1 MKRLLVS
8 LIACIQVCIVAAQG
22 VPFIKCYSGDDY
34 NANDIN
40 FDIKSGT
47 NGMVVSA
54 NFEGLLFYNNSEWD
68 VLHTTENAR
77 ITVVYN
83 DDNDTIWAGGYNFFG
98 KIKADEK
105 GSLYL
110 QRVGRSNLFRGEV
123 VEIWEKDGLL
133 HFVVNN
139 GKIFQVKN
147 NQVYLSKDI
156 SKDFVPIGLMDIID
170 TDSLDD
176 LGKVAIL
183 HEITQEEPLNDSLSV
198 LVKKGHGLTVINQHG
213 KELYTITEKNG
224 LLTNNVS
231 WVSYNGHGTL
241 WGASE
246 NGIFAVAIPS
256 AYSQFSTLEGL
267 RGDVL
272 SITEYKGKIYAGTSN
287 GLFSLEG
294 RTFSIVSDISHA
306 CWQLLETSKGLAA
319 ATSNGTYIILP
330 NGYSRQ
336 LSTAGTF
343 CMYDDGGQ
351 LYTGE
356 NDAVYLTDLN
366 TYNRTK
372 VCDLERVKK
381 IIKGG
386 HGTFWL
392 QNMYGEIRY
401 KTVNDN
407 TFKLYKNTQK
417 DEIVTTLVQTKDN
430 VFVVNAEK
438 DKPFPYPLFSYTDA
452 FGVTWLTNAEGK
464 GLYRWKNGKR
474 LTDYDELLYPLAK
487 VSIRSVFLRGNE
499 MWIGGDNGLTV
510 IRTDIKDPTLNTTP
524 RLIIRNIT
532 LDNDSVLWG
541 GYGDMPER
549 LPDIN
554 SNDRNL
560 RITYSLDFEAIV
572 GETVYRYKLNNGSWS
587 PWADDHDVDFTN
599 LNYGSYAFSVQAR
612 DAFGRESEITTIYFR
627 IQYPFFMRWYMNILY
642 IVFIGAVIYFI
653 AQMRLR
659 RLKKEKDLLE
669 KIVEERTAEVKSAQ
683 NKLIKQEK
691 MATVGKLTQGLIDRI
706 LNPLNY
712 INNFS
717 KLSEGLVKDIED
729 NIDDEK
735 DHMDPENYED
745 TKDVLSMLAG
755 NLRKVGEHGQN
766 TSRTLKAME
775 EMLKDRTGGI
785 VKVDVTQIFKQN
797 EEMVNTYYA
806 KEISTYHIKT
816 IFEYADQPVYIMA
829 NPDLLSKV
837 FMSLLG
843 NSFYAVCKKAQK
855 DAFEPEVS
863 MRASVAG
870 GQLRIV
876 IHDTGI
882 GIEETIID
890 KIFDPFFTTKT
901 TGEASGIGLYLSH
914 DIIQNYG
921 GEITV
926 SSKKNEYSEFTIILH
941 TIKE

>member
-231 WVSYNGHGTL
+231 WVSYDGHGTL

-319 ATSNGTYIILP
+319 ATSNGTYIISP

-452 FGVTWLTNAEGK
+452 FGVTWLTDAEGK

-599 LNYGSYAFSVQAR
+599 LN
-612 DAFGRESEITTIYFR
+612 RESEITTIYFR

-683 NKLIKQEK
+683 KKLIKQEK

-855 DAFEPEVS
+855 DTFEPEVS

-926 SSKKNEYSEFTIILH
+926 SSKKNEYSEFAIILH

>member
-1 MKRLLVS
+1 MKRLLFF
-8 LIACIQVCIVAAQG
+8 LIASIHVCIVAAQG
-22 VPFIKCYSGDDY
+22 IPFIKSYTGDDY
-34 NANDIN
+34 HANDIN
-40 FDIKSGT
+40 FDIKSGA

-54 NFEGLLFYNNSEWD
+54 NFEGLLFYNNHEWN

-83 DDNDTIWAGGYNFFG
+83 DVNDVIWAGGYNFFG

-110 QRVGRSNLFRGEV
+110 QRIGRSNLFRGEV
-123 VEIWEKDGLL
+123 IEIWEKDSIV
-133 HFVVNN
+133 HFVVSN
-139 GKIFQVKN
+139 GKIYQVKN
-147 NQVYLSKDI
+147 DKVFLSKDI
-156 SKDFVPIGLMDIID
+156 SNNFVPVGLMDIID
-170 TDSLDD
+170 IDSLDEY
-176 LGKVAIL
+176 GKVSIL
-183 HEITQEEPLNDSLSV
+183 HDTTQEEPLDNGLSV
-198 LVKKGHGLTVINQHG
+198 LVKKGHGLSVINQHG

-224 LLTNNVS
+224 LQTNNVS
-231 WVSYNGHGTL
+231 WVSYDGHGTL

-246 NGIFAVAIPS
+246 NGIFSVAIPS
-256 AYSQFSTLEGL
+256 AYSHFSTLEGL

-272 SITEYKGKIYAGTSN
+272 SITEFNGRIYAGTSN
-287 GLFSLEG
+287 GLFCLEG
-294 RTFSIVSDISHA
+294 QSFSIVSGINHA
-306 CWQLLETSKGLAA
+306 CWQLAETSRGLVA
-319 ATSNGTYIILP
+319 ATSNGTYLVTS
-330 NGYSRQ
+330 NGSVKQ
-336 LSTAGTF
+336 LSITSTL
-343 CMYDDGGQ
+343 CMLDDGTH

-356 NDAVYLTDLN
+356 NDAVYLMDFKTFE
-366 TYNRTK
+366 RTK
-372 VCDLERVKK
+372 VCDLERVNK

-386 HGTFWL
+386 HGTIWL

-401 KTVNDN
+401 KTVNDK
-407 TFKLYKNTQK
+407 TFKLYKNTEK
-417 DEIVTTLVQTKDN
+417 DDIVTTLVQTKDN
-430 VFVVNAEK
+430 VLVVNAEK
-438 DKPFPYPLFSYTDA
+438 DIPFPYPLFSYTDPT
-452 FGVTWLTNAEGK
+452 GVTWLTNSEGK
-464 GLYRWKNGKR
+464 GLYRWENGKR
-474 LTDYDELLYPLAK
+474 LTDYEELLYPLAK
-487 VSIRSVFLRGNE
+487 ASIRSVFIRNNE

-510 IRTDIKDPTLNTTP
+510 IRTDVKDPTLNTAP
-524 RLIIRNIT
+524 QLMIRRIT
-532 LDNDSVLWG
+532 LDNDSVIWG
-541 GYGDMPER
+541 GYGEMPQQ

-560 RITYSLDFEAIV
+560 RITYSLDYEALI
-572 GETVYRYKLNNGSWS
+572 GETVYRYKLNDGSWS
-587 PWADDHDVDFTN
+587 PWADDHDVEFTK
-599 LNYGSYAFSVQAR
+599 LSYGSYTFSVQAR
-612 DAFGRESEITTIYFR
+612 DAFGRESEITTISFR
-627 IQYPFFMRWYMNILY
+627 ILYPFFMRWYMNILY
-642 IVFIGAVIYFI
+642 LIIIGAAIYFI

-717 KLSEGLVKDIED
+717 KLSEGLVKDIEE
-729 NIDDEK
+729 NIEDEK

-745 TKDVLSMLAG
+745 TKDVLGMLAG
-755 NLRKVGEHGQN
+755 NLKKVGEHGQN

-785 VKVDVTQIFKQN
+785 VKTDVTQIFKQN
-797 EEMVNTYYA
+797 EEMVKAYYA
-806 KEISTYHIKT
+806 KEISKYHIKT
-816 IFEYADQPVYIMA
+816 IFEYVDQPVYIMA
-829 NPDLLSKV
+829 NPELLSKV

-855 DAFEPEVS
+855 EAYEPEVS
-863 MRASVAG
+863 MTASVVS

-926 SSKKNEYSEFTIILH
+926 KSTKDEYSEFTIILH
-941 TIKE
+941 TIKD

>member
-1 MKRLLVS
+1 M
-8 LIACIQVCIVAAQG
+8 
-22 VPFIKCYSGDDY
+22 F
-34 NANDIN
+34 
-40 FDIKSGT
+40 
-47 NGMVVSA
+47 
-54 NFEGLLFYNNSEWD
+54 
-68 VLHTTENAR
+68 
-77 ITVVYN
+77 
-83 DDNDTIWAGGYNFFG
+83 
-98 KIKADEK
+98 
-105 GSLYL
+105 
-110 QRVGRSNLFRGEV
+110 
-123 VEIWEKDGLL
+123 
-133 HFVVNN
+133 
-139 GKIFQVKN
+139 
-147 NQVYLSKDI
+147 
-156 SKDFVPIGLMDIID
+156 
-170 TDSLDD
+170 
-176 LGKVAIL
+176 
-183 HEITQEEPLNDSLSV
+183 
-198 LVKKGHGLTVINQHG
+198 
-213 KELYTITEKNG
+213 
-224 LLTNNVS
+224 
-231 WVSYNGHGTL
+231 
-241 WGASE
+241 
-246 NGIFAVAIPS
+246 
-256 AYSQFSTLEGL
+256 
-267 RGDVL
+267 
-272 SITEYKGKIYAGTSN
+272 
-287 GLFSLEG
+287 
-294 RTFSIVSDISHA
+294 
-306 CWQLLETSKGLAA
+306 
-319 ATSNGTYIILP
+319 
-330 NGYSRQ
+330 
-336 LSTAGTF
+336 
-343 CMYDDGGQ
+343 DDGGQ

-401 KTVNDN
+401 KTVNDK

-541 GYGDMPER
+541 GYGDMPES

-642 IVFIGAVIYFI
+642 VVFIGAVIYFI

-683 NKLIKQEK
+683 KKLIKQEK

-755 NLRKVGEHGQN
+755 NLQKVGEHGQN

-855 DAFEPEVS
+855 EAFEPEVS

-926 SSKKNEYSEFTIILH
+926 SSKKNEYSEFAIILH